1 MSGLKGRENM
11 GKSKEKGIESSESL
25 FQRER
30 VGRFNFPVWTVL
42 IGTLF
47 ARTSFFMAWP
57 FLVVF
62 LYQDYHATATEV
74 GAMLATSALVGSLTG
89 LYSGYLSDKFGR
101 KWVMVSGTLI
111 ATFAYTGIGLSN
123 QIWQFFI
130 MIVLTGLMR
139 PMIEAPGKAVI
150 GDNLPDEKDRELA
163 LNVRYFLLNLGG
175 AIGPL
180 IGITLALAH
189 PQVLF
194 IVTGIAYLL
203 FGLWLLATLERK
215 GRFQQPDRS
224 LLPNFSATLRVI
236 SKDNVFVKM
245 MLANFLMMF
254 VYGQV
259 ESSLPQV
266 IVRSGIADAAQLV
279 AGLVLVNTMTI
290 ILFQF
295 PTLKLLE
302 SVPLFTRTRLG
313 MALMGLAQVGF
324 MFTPEAFPLGWYLAC
339 FVLSMGEVIAFP
351 TLNVQIDRLAPA
363 HLRGSY
369 FGAAALYSLGFA
381 IAPLAGGMMI
391 EYLNAQWLYG
401 LCFVLCLAMMGLY
414 YLAQREQEMGEK
426 ERLSRATEC

>member
-1 MSGLKGRENM
+1 
-11 GKSKEKGIESSESL
+11 
-25 FQRER
+25 
-30 VGRFNFPVWTVL
+30 
-42 IGTLF
+42 
-47 ARTSFFMAWP
+47 
-57 FLVVF
+57 
-62 LYQDYHATATEV
+62 
-74 GAMLATSALVGSLTG
+74 
-89 LYSGYLSDKFGR
+89 
-101 KWVMVSGTLI
+101 
-111 ATFAYTGIGLSN
+111 
-123 QIWQFFI
+123 
-130 MIVLTGLMR
+130 
-139 PMIEAPGKAVI
+139 
-150 GDNLPDEKDRELA
+150 
-163 LNVRYFLLNLGG
+163 
-175 AIGPL
+175 
-180 IGITLALAH
+180 
-189 PQVLF
+189 
-194 IVTGIAYLL
+194 
-203 FGLWLLATLERK
+203 
-215 GRFQQPDRS
+215 
-224 LLPNFSATLRVI
+224 VI

-266 IVRSGIADAAQLV
+266 IVRSGIAEAAQLV